1 MKKNWLFVFGIV
13 LIADLVAVYLKNET
27 LISVAKPLV
36 LIALIIYFL
45 SATAGIASGL
55 KKLITVALFFSWLG
69 DVLLLFES
77 SDKNFFLF
85 GLVSFLI
92 AHVFYIVS
100 FKKLITGEKLNLK
113 WPLILPVLIYYGGLM
128 YLLNPHLGEML
139 WAVRIYG
146 FVISTMFLLAIHM
159 LFIKNRT
166 AGNLMMIGAILFVA
180 SDSVLAIN
188 KFSQSFEFAGIIT
201 MLTYGLAQLLITLGA
216 ANYINSI
223 SGKK

>member
-27 LISVAKPLV
+27 LVSLAKPV
-36 LIALIIYFL
+36 VVIALIIYFL
-45 SATAGIASGL
+45 SATAGITNGL
-55 KKLITVALFFSWLG
+55 KKLITVALVFSWLG
-69 DVLLLFES
+69 DVLLMFES

-85 GLVSFLI
+85 GLVAFLI
-92 AHVFYIVS
+92 AHIFYIIS
-100 FKKLITGEKLNLK
+100 FKKLITGEKLRLK

-128 YLLNPHLGEML
+128 YLLNPHLGDML
-139 WAVRIYG
+139 WAVRVYG
-146 FVISTMFLLAIHM
+146 FVISTMFLLAVHM

-166 AGNLMMIGAILFVA
+166 AGNLMMIGALLFVA

-188 KFSQSFEFAGIIT
+188 KFYQSFEFAGIIT

-216 ANYINSI
+216 ANYIHSI